1 MATAANML
9 QRVRVGDG
17 NPGAYKG
24 AELSDNICWGWD
36 EIGAYIGKS
45 RDTAMRYAR
54 TRRLPFH
61 RIPGGGSRPPIFA
74 LKHELDQWLSG
85 GEKGTPRGKRTD
97 ARTSVEEI
105 AGPVLA
111 RILGIG
117 QETKLYRRNYV
128 MRADLR
134 PALRGVEIKF
144 DYSFELCNA
153 ADTVEPF
160 VQELT
165 VDDGDHGFV
174 ESMSFLT
181 NGKSVYLL
189 KRPVAVEKHI
199 GYVSYRAPEQKIRPT
214 KARMAYVCR
223 ASWVIERSGNDIWY
237 NHMILPTV
245 GVKIE
250 TRSMPGFEITRSF
263 SVPGLVMKGEH
274 LDVAWRK
281 RS

>member
-1 MATAANML
+1 MATTADMRQSA
-9 QRVRVGDG
+9 RTK
-17 NPGAYKG
+17 NPEAHEGVEVDDKP
-24 AELSDNICWGWD
+24 CWGWD

-61 RIPGGGSRPPIFA
+61 KVPGGGPKSPVFA

-85 GEKGTPRGKRTD
+85 GERETLHRTKGHTGTPAD
-97 ARTSVEEI
+97 EI
-105 AGPVLA
+105 AAPVLR

-117 QETKLYRRNYV
+117 QDTKLYRRNYFL
-128 MRADLR
+128 RADLR

-153 ADTVEPF
+153 ADTVDSF
-160 VQELT
+160 VQEFT

-181 NGKSVYLL
+181 NGKRVYLL
-189 KRPVAVEKHI
+189 KSPMPVEKHI
-199 GYVSYRAPEQKIRPT
+199 GYVSFRGPEQKIRPT

-223 ASWVIERSGNDIWY
+223 ASWVVQRSGNDIWY

-250 TRSMPGFEITRSF
+250 TKAMPGFEITPSF
-263 SVPGLVMKGEH
+263 SLPGLVMKGEH
-274 LDVAWRK
+274 LNVAWRK
-281 RS
+281 RT